1 MVRPDFGQGTIPYR
15 FGRDRLAAPGGPPLD
30 ELSALPPDARRR
42 VARAVAQGAA
52 LTDRAEARAAV
63 ALARRVQTE
72 TVRRP
77 WVRRRLGVTVI
88 SLAALAVV
96 VWFLSRQVLM
106 AVAAPLIAGGVLL
119 LNDGW
124 TTRRI
129 ALARTAEQR
138 NAAVAAQP
146 PEASPP
152 GA

>member
-1 MVRPDFGQGTIPYR
+1 
-15 FGRDRLAAPGGPPLD
+15 
-30 ELSALPPDARRR
+30 

-146 PEASPP
+146 PEASAP